1 MKLQRERV
9 IVIKPADKGSGIV
22 ILDFADYLTSC
33 NNHLQSQQKQ
43 PDGSWKNYY
52 SSVTEDDFKAAK
64 DEIKGVLDEALKA
77 NLITKSDYDQMNPM
91 DKGPSKF
98 YEIFK
103 MHKMK
108 DGMRIP
114 PERPIISGCGSITEQ
129 IGKYCQSFLSQIS
142 NKHESYLQDSPDF
155 LRSLEDDLNDAKVI
169 DDQDTIVTID
179 VSSLYTNIDQT
190 EGVEIC
196 KEALKKTDNKPELN
210 DFIIKLLEL
219 GLKHN
224 IFTFNDQL
232 YTLTIELY
240 SPGSPGRT

>member
-1 MKLQRERV
+1 MILKSNPSHKKIFLNGVQSEIKDPGNRNKARPNLPKDEAKALVELVRLQRERV

-114 PERPIISGCGSITEQ
+114 PERPIISGCGSITEN
-129 IGKYCQSFLSQIS
+129 IGK
-142 NKHESYLQDSPDF
+142 
-155 LRSLEDDLNDAKVI
+155 
-169 DDQDTIVTID
+169 
-179 VSSLYTNIDQT
+179 
-190 EGVEIC
+190 
-196 KEALKKTDNKPELN
+196 
-210 DFIIKLLEL
+210 
-219 GLKHN
+219 
-224 IFTFNDQL
+224 
-232 YTLTIELY
+232 
-240 SPGSPGRT
+240 